1 MSENRTTEVDPDR
14 TATLEKSGHRSRAV
28 LESGLG
34 SHIIGRYRLQQK
46 LGEGGMGEVWEAEQ
60 TEPVHRQV
68 ALKLIKRG
76 MDSAQVV
83 ARFESER
90 QALALMEHSAIAKVF
105 DAGTTE
111 HGRPY
116 FVMELVHGAPIHEYC
131 DRHRLSVPQRLEL
144 LVQVCEGIQ
153 HAHQKAIIHRD
164 VKPSNILVTEQDG
177 APVPKIIDFGVAK
190 ATRGR
195 LADDM
200 LATQVGQLLGTPE
213 YMSPEQLG
221 LEDDIDTRTD
231 VYSLGLVLYELLVG
245 TGPFDTGEH
254 EKCDLLEIRRRIREE
269 EPVRPSTRISDL
281 GTDSTPLA
289 RLRNTDPASLRRQL
303 QGDLEWIVMK
313 ALRRN
318 RSQRYT
324 TAAEL
329 STDIRRFLR
338 HEPIIA
344 RPPNAAYRVRKF
356 LRRHRLGVAAA
367 GVALLAIIAGSV
379 GLSVGLVRAVK
390 AERQASEE
398 ARSAQQVADF
408 LVDLF
413 EVSDPGEARGNT
425 ITAREVLDAGAAKV
439 EDELGDQPR
448 IQARLMYTIS
458 KVFTNLGLYED
469 ATRLGQNAL
478 ERREEV
484 FGPDDPKVAE
494 SLFGLA
500 DAELLLGRYAEAETH
515 LYRALAIRQ
524 ELLGGDHSE
533 VAEIHHGLALLH
545 FYRGDYG
552 EAGTLLRRAL
562 DIWEGTL
569 EPDDPALAGGF
580 NDLATI
586 LYTEGKYEESAVLFQ
601 RALELWQ
608 ESLGEDHPYVATALN
623 NIGAA
628 YKSLG
633 DYAQAEPHYRRALEL
648 WERTLGP
655 DHPEVA
661 SSLNNLGSLYR
672 RTGRTEEA
680 IEHYTRAT
688 EIWEQG
694 LGPDHPDVAISL
706 GNLAGLYKNEGRLVE
721 AEPLFDRALAIRR
734 QALGTDHADFFLSLR
749 NLGDLYRR
757 QGRFDAA
764 EGLLRQA
771 LEGEERTLG
780 PEHPNLADG
789 LHSLALLC
797 AEQGRYADGE
807 KLFLRALPI
816 AAAAL
821 GSEHPDFLTLRTDYA
836 ALLETMGRPGEAAHL
851 ESGDTSSWTT
861 QQPPP

>member
-1 MSENRTTEVDPDR
+1 MSRKSTTEADPDR
-14 TATLEKSGHRSRAV
+14 TATLHKSGNGSRV
-28 LESGLG
+28 ITESGHG
-34 SHIIGRYRLQQK
+34 ERVIGRYRLLQK

-60 TEPVHRQV
+60 TEPVRRLV

-76 MDSAQVV
+76 MDSAQVIG
-83 ARFESER
+83 RFESER
-90 QALALMEHSAIAKVF
+90 QALALMEHTAIAKVF

-116 FVMELVHGAPIHEYC
+116 FVMELVHGAPIAEYC
-131 DRHRLSVPQRLEL
+131 DRHRLSVQQRLEL
-144 LVQVCEGIQ
+144 FVQVCEGIQ

-164 VKPSNILVTEQDG
+164 VKPSNILIAEQDG
-177 APVPKIIDFGVAK
+177 KPVPKIIDFGVAK

-195 LADDM
+195 LADEM
-200 LATQVGQLLGTPE
+200 LATQLGQLVGTPE
-213 YMSPEQLG
+213 YMSPEQLA
-221 LEDDIDTRTD
+221 LEVEVDTRTD

-245 TGPFDTGEH
+245 TGPFDSGEG
-254 EKCDLLEIRRRIREE
+254 EKCDLPEIRRRIREE

-281 GTDSTPLA
+281 GTDSTPVA

-329 STDIRRFLR
+329 STDIRHFLC

-344 RPPNAAYRVRKF
+344 RPPTAVYRIRKF
-356 LRRHRLGVAAA
+356 VRRHRLGVAAA

-379 GLSVGLVRAVK
+379 GLSVGLVRAVT

-413 EVSDPGEARGNT
+413 EVSDPGEARGNS
-425 ITAREVLDAGAAKV
+425 ITAREVLDAGAARV
-439 EDELGDQPR
+439 ESELQDQPR
-448 IQARLMYTIS
+448 IQARLMHTMS
-458 KVFTNLGLYED
+458 KVFANLGLYEES
-469 ATRLGQNAL
+469 ARLGRSAL

-494 SLFGLA
+494 SLYDLA
-500 DAELLLGRYAEAETH
+500 DVELQRGAYA
-515 LYRALAIRQ
+515 
-524 ELLGGDHSE
+524 
-533 VAEIHHGLALLH
+533 
-545 FYRGDYG
+545 
-552 EAGTLLRRAL
+552 EAGTLLRRTLAIRQERLGADHPQVAEVHYGLAILHFYLGEYSEAEAL
-562 DIWEGTL
+562 FRRALAMWEGVL
-569 EPDDPALAGGF
+569 EPEDPALASGL
-580 NDLATI
+580 NDLATL
-586 LYTEGKYEESAVLFQ
+586 LYTQGQYEESAALFQ
-601 RALELWQ
+601 RALDLWQ
-608 ESLGEDHPYVATALN
+608 ETLGEDHHYVATALN

-633 DYAQAEPHYRRALEL
+633 DYTQAEPHYRRALEL
-648 WERTLGP
+648 WGRTLGP

-680 IEHYTRAT
+680 IEHYKHAT
-688 EIWEQG
+688 EIWERA

-706 GNLAGLYKNEGRLVE
+706 GNLAGLYKNEGRLSE
-721 AEPLFDRALAIRR
+721 AEPLYDRALAIRR
-734 QALGTDHADFFLSLR
+734 QALGADHADVFLSLR

-757 QGRFDAA
+757 QGRLETA
-764 EGLLRQA
+764 ESLLRQA
-771 LEGEERTLG
+771 LAGEERTLG

-797 AEQGRYADGE
+797 AEQGRYAESEG
-807 KLFLRALPI
+807 FFVRALPI
-816 AAAAL
+816 AEAAL
-821 GSEHPDFLTLRTDYA
+821 GSDHPDVLTLRADYA
-836 ALLETMGRPGEAAHL
+836 ALLETMGRPAEVV
-851 ESGDTSSWTT
+851 
-861 QQPPP
+861 P

>member
-1 MSENRTTEVDPDR
+1 MSRKSTTEADPDR
-14 TATLEKSGHRSRAV
+14 TATLHKSGNGSRV
-28 LESGLG
+28 ITESGHG
-34 SHIIGRYRLQQK
+34 ERVIGRYRLLQK

-60 TEPVHRQV
+60 TEPVRRLV

-76 MDSAQVV
+76 MDSAQVIG
-83 ARFESER
+83 RFESER
-90 QALALMEHSAIAKVF
+90 QALALMEHTAIAKVF

-116 FVMELVHGAPIHEYC
+116 FVMELVHGAPIAEYC
-131 DRHRLSVPQRLEL
+131 DRHRLSVQQRLEL
-144 LVQVCEGIQ
+144 FVQVCEGIQ

-164 VKPSNILVTEQDG
+164 VKPSNILIAEQDG
-177 APVPKIIDFGVAK
+177 KPVPKIIDFGVAK

-195 LADDM
+195 LADEM
-200 LATQVGQLLGTPE
+200 LATQLGQLVGTPE
-213 YMSPEQLG
+213 YMSPEQLA
-221 LEDDIDTRTD
+221 LEVEVDTRTD

-245 TGPFDTGEH
+245 TGPFDSGEG
-254 EKCDLLEIRRRIREE
+254 EKCDLPEIRRRIREE

-281 GTDSTPLA
+281 GTDSTPVA

-329 STDIRRFLR
+329 STDIRHFLC

-344 RPPNAAYRVRKF
+344 RPPTAVYRIRKF
-356 LRRHRLGVAAA
+356 VRRHRLGVAAA

-379 GLSVGLVRAVK
+379 GLSVGLVRAVT
-390 AERQASEE
+390 AERQANEE

-413 EVSDPGEARGNT
+413 EVSDPGEARGNS
-425 ITAREVLDAGAAKV
+425 ITAREVLDAGAARV
-439 EDELGDQPR
+439 ESELQDQPR
-448 IQARLMYTIS
+448 IQARLMHTMS
-458 KVFTNLGLYED
+458 KVFANLGLYEES
-469 ATRLGQNAL
+469 ARLGRNAL

-484 FGPDDPKVAE
+484 FGPDDSKVAE
-494 SLFGLA
+494 SLYDLA
-500 DAELLLGRYAEAETH
+500 DVELQRGAYA
-515 LYRALAIRQ
+515 
-524 ELLGGDHSE
+524 
-533 VAEIHHGLALLH
+533 
-545 FYRGDYG
+545 
-552 EAGTLLRRAL
+552 EAGTLLRRTLAIRQERLGADHPQVAEVHYGLAILHFYLGEYSEAEAL
-562 DIWEGTL
+562 FRRALAMWEGVL
-569 EPDDPALAGGF
+569 EPEDPALASGL
-580 NDLATI
+580 NDLATL
-586 LYTEGKYEESAVLFQ
+586 LYTQGQYEESAALFQ
-601 RALELWQ
+601 RALDLWQ
-608 ESLGEDHPYVATALN
+608 ETLGEDHHYVATALN

-633 DYAQAEPHYRRALEL
+633 DYTQAEPHYRRALEL
-648 WERTLGP
+648 WGRTLGP

-680 IEHYTRAT
+680 IEHYKHAT
-688 EIWEQG
+688 EIWERA

-706 GNLAGLYKNEGRLVE
+706 GNLAGLYKNEGRLSE
-721 AEPLFDRALAIRR
+721 AEPLYDRALAIRR
-734 QALGTDHADFFLSLR
+734 QALGADHADVFLSLR

-757 QGRFDAA
+757 QGRLETA
-764 EGLLRQA
+764 ESLLRQA
-771 LEGEERTLG
+771 LAGEERTLG

-797 AEQGRYADGE
+797 AEQGRYAESEG
-807 KLFLRALPI
+807 FFVRALPI
-816 AAAAL
+816 AEAAL
-821 GSEHPDFLTLRTDYA
+821 GSDHPDVLTLRADYA
-836 ALLETMGRPGEAAHL
+836 ALLETMGRPAEVV
-851 ESGDTSSWTT
+851 
-861 QQPPP
+861 P